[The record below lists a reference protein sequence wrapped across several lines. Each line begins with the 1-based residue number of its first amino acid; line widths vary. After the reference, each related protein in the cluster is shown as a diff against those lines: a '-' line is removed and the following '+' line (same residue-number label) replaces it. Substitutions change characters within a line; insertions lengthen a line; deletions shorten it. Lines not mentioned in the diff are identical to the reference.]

1 MAAIFNLEFA
11 TIRELADASCEAT
24 NKNFDVG
31 NRPSDVHLT
40 LRG

>member
-1 MAAIFNLEFA
+1 MAAISNLGSA

-31 NRPSDVHLT
+31 NRPGDVHLT
-40 LRG
+40 LGG